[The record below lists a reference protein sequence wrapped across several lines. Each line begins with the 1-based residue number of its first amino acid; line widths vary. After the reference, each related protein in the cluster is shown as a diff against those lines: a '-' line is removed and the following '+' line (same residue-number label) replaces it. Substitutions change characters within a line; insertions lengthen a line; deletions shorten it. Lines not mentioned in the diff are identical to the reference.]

1 MGQKSGDDRL
11 GISEGAQQRAE
22 VDPILRAKYLDY
34 CSAQVAEVL
43 LGMSPDEIFVLA
55 RDAAQAR
62 GTEEA
67 PSYDAMVQ
75 LATARIYRKLELP
88 RFQAWISQYNEDPAR
103 FESEIL
109 GIWES
114 EPGLPR
120 QRS

>member
-1 MGQKSGDDRL
+1 MARPP
-11 GISEGAQQRAE
+11 EAE
-22 VDPILRAKYLDY
+22 PSDTHREPDEVLRAKYLDY

-67 PSYDAMVQ
+67 PSYDSMVQ
-75 LATARIYRKLELP
+75 GDTARIYRKLELP
-88 RFQAWISQYNEDPAR
+88 RFQAWVSQYNEDPAR

-114 EPGLPR
+114 EPGLRR